1 MNHDAC
7 CGFTRMARSC
17 RESPVLNVDVQL
29 RRGGFRRHVRIE
41 EQARIVALVGPSGA
55 GKTTVL
61 NAIAGLVRPRSGH
74 ISVDGRVLFDSA
86 RGIDLPA
93 HRRRVGY
100 VFQDARLFPHMDVR
114 ANLLYG
120 RHGARGQARSFE
132 LDSVVELLG
141 IGALLAR
148 RPGNLS
154 GGEGQRVAIGRALL
168 SQPELLLFDEPL
180 SSLDEAR
187 REELIPW
194 LLRVRDEVRLPMLY
208 VSHRADEVRRLASAV
223 HALA

>member
-1 MNHDAC
+1 ML
-7 CGFTRMARSC
+7 S
-17 RESPVLNVDVQL
+17 LDVQL
-29 RRGGFRRHVRIE
+29 RRGGFKRHVRID

-61 NAIAGLVRPRSGH
+61 NAIAGLVRPQSGL
-74 ISVDGRVLFDSA
+74 ISVDGRVLFDSG
-86 RGIDLPA
+86 RRIDVPA

-132 LDSVVELLG
+132 LDGVVELLG
-141 IGALLAR
+141 IGALLTR

-154 GGEGQRVAIGRALL
+154 GGEAQRVAIGRALL

-208 VSHRADEVRRLASAV
+208 VSHRADEVRRLASAI
-223 HALA
+223 HRLG

>member
-1 MNHDAC
+1 M
-7 CGFTRMARSC
+7 
-17 RESPVLNVDVQL
+17 LKLDVEL
-29 RRGGFRRHVRIE
+29 RRGGFERHVRIE

-55 GKTTVL
+55 GKTSVL
-61 NAIAGLVRPRSGH
+61 NAIAGLLRPRSGH

-86 RGIDLPA
+86 RGVDVPA

-114 ANLLYG
+114 RNLLYG
-120 RHGARGQARSFE
+120 RHGAGGASPAFA
-132 LDSVVELLG
+132 LDSVVDLLG

-148 RPGNLS
+148 RTGNLS
-154 GGEGQRVAIGRALL
+154 GGEAQRVAIGRALL

-194 LLRVRDEVRLPMLY
+194 LLRVRDEIRLPMLY
-208 VSHRADEVRRLASAV
+208 VSHRADEVRRLASAI
-223 HALA
+223 HRLD